1 MSGAGNKMFL
11 GFQPGVSGNPRGRPK
26 VNSKIREAAR
36 KHDEQAIQV
45 LAEALSAT
53 KSIVV
58 GKGEGAYVQEV
69 IDHPT
74 RIYAANSILD
84 RGHGKPTTDVVI
96 TNEEKADINEMSDE
110 QLIAIAMG
118 KEAAE
123 ASDDKP
129 V

>member
-1 MSGAGNKMFL
+1 MKASESCVAIA
-11 GFQPGVSGNPRGRPK
+11 PK
-26 VNSKIREAAR
+26 TGEN
-36 KHDEQAIQV
+36 
-45 LAEALSAT
+45 AEL
-53 KSIVV
+53 V
-58 GKGEGAYVQEV
+58 EV

-84 RGHGKPTTDVVI
+84 RGHGKPTTDIVI

-118 KEAAE
+118 KEAAQS
-123 ASDDKP
+123 SDDKP